1 MDSWWWDGI
10 GLGLESLVIAGIG
23 GAGESKRMIGI
34 LGCSSGSQR
43 GRKAIPLYASQTTYV
58 DEFRIQVGMK
68 AHVF

>member
-1 MDSWWWDGI
+1 M

-34 LGCSSGSQR
+34 LGCSSGNQR
-43 GRKAIPLYASQTTYV
+43 GRKAIPLYASQATYV
-58 DEFRIQVGMK
+58 DEFRIQVAMK